1 MLRDQAE
8 LRELLASLAPDSA
21 EAAELRQKISRL
33 EVEISLRIE
42 RLAKAGPKLWEP
54 EVHFSSRNWPGPVE

>member
-1 MLRDQAE
+1 MKDPRKLQSLHDQI
-8 LRELLASLAPDSA
+8 A

-42 RLAKAGPKLWEP
+42 RLAKAGPKA
-54 EVHFSSRNWPGPVE
+54 